1 MAEEIE
7 DKTIKVAGKELPIM
21 AANQPEV
28 QTLVAT
34 AVDLRIAWALHLA
47 ILVGNKLKP
56 LLVCSSSFSRILAQL
71 IRVHLQLKVK
81 LRSERLMSRGF
92 SRRQD

>member
-1 MAEEIE
+1 MEEEIE

-34 AVDLRIAWALHLA
+34 AVDLRLAWALHLA
-47 ILVGNKLKP
+47 I
-56 LLVCSSSFSRILAQL
+56 
-71 IRVHLQLKVK
+71 
-81 LRSERLMSRGF
+81 
-92 SRRQD
+92 